1 VEERTSYLPD
11 KESGLMSVSNERGA
25 ALNPSNH
32 ADGKGDRYSGAPFAT
47 RSPVIAKNA
56 MAATAQPLATLVA
69 IDILKKGGSAMD
81 AAIAANATLGLVEPM
96 ACGIG
101 GDIFAIVWD
110 PKSRSL
116 HGYNGSGRSPKG
128 QSLEQFKARLGG
140 RTQIPQRGALTLSVP
155 GAVEGWFTLQEKF
168 GRLPMQDV
176 LAPAISYAREGHPVS
191 QYVAMHWQENMDAFA
206 ASKDI
211 EELENAKK
219 TFLID
224 GVAPREG
231 QIFRN
236 TNLACTYEA
245 IANGGRAEFYK
256 GALARKMDNY
266 LKSIRAPLGYE
277 DLASHTGN
285 WIDPVS
291 INYRGY
297 DIFEL
302 PPNGQGAAALQ
313 MLKIIE
319 GFDVRAMGAGSADA
333 LHLMIEAK
341 RLAYEDLAKF
351 YADPDFADIPMKE
364 LLSDEYAAERRTL
377 IDMKS
382 ASRDVGPGEPKLID
396 GDTTYLAVA
405 DSDGMMVSLIQS
417 NFRGMGSGLVPRDLG
432 FMFQN
437 RGELFSLEAGT
448 ANLYAPGKRPF
459 HTIIPGFVMKD
470 GAPWMAF
477 GVMGGDMQPQ
487 GHMQVLSNMIDFD
500 MNVQE
505 AGDFM
510 RFRHYGGSEP
520 TGERAVGTGTVEIE
534 SGASGD
540 VLAELARRGHS
551 FAPGSRAFGGHQAVL
566 YDHENGTY
574 WGASEMRKDGEAIG
588 Y

>member
-1 VEERTSYLPD
+1 MNFSKER
-11 KESGLMSVSNERGA
+11 VA
-25 ALNPSNH
+25 FLNPSNRG
-32 ADGKGDRYSGAPFAT
+32 DGKGDRYSGAPFAT

-116 HGYNGSGRSPKG
+116 HGYNGSGRSPRG
-128 QSLEQFKARLGG
+128 QSLEQLKTRLGA
-140 RTQIPQRGALTLSVP
+140 RTQIPQRGAITLSVP
-155 GAVEGWFTLQEKF
+155 GAVEGWFALHEKL

-176 LAPAISYAREGHPVS
+176 LAPAISYARDGYPVS

-206 ASKDI
+206 ASEDI

-219 TFLID
+219 TFLVD
-224 GVAPREG
+224 GAVPREG

-236 TNLACTYEA
+236 ANLACTYEA
-245 IANGGRAEFYK
+245 IADGGHAEFYK
-256 GALARKMDNY
+256 GELARKMDVY
-266 LKSIRAPLGYE
+266 LKAISAPLGYD

-285 WIDPVS
+285 WIKPVS

-297 DIFEL
+297 DVFEL

-319 GFDVRAMGAGSADA
+319 GFDVKSMGAGSADA

-351 YADPDFADIPMKE
+351 YADPDFANIPMNE
-364 LLSDEYAAERRTL
+364 LLSENYAAERRAL

-382 ASRDVGPGEPKLID
+382 ASPDVGPGEPKLID

-417 NFRGMGSGLVPRDLG
+417 NFRGMGSGLVPDDLG

-437 RGELFSLEAGT
+437 RGELFSLEPGT
-448 ANLYAPGKRPF
+448 VNVYAAGKRPF

-487 GHMQVLSNMIDFD
+487 GHMQVLLNMIDFD

-505 AGDFM
+505 AGDFI

-520 TGERAVGTGTVEIE
+520 TGACAVGTGTVEIE
-534 SGASGD
+534 SGVSAD
-540 VLAELARRGHS
+540 VLAELGRRGHK
-551 FAPGSRAFGGHQAVL
+551 FAPGTRAFGGHQAVL
-566 YDHENGTY
+566 YDRENGTY

>member
-1 VEERTSYLPD
+1 MNFPA
-11 KESGLMSVSNERGA
+11 NNA
-25 ALNPSNH
+25 ALST
-32 ADGKGDRYSGAPFAT
+32 ASRRGDGKGDRCSGASFAT

-56 MAATAQPLATLVA
+56 MAATAQPLASLIAV
-69 IDILKKGGSAMD
+69 DIMKNGGSAMD
-81 AAIAANATLGLVEPM
+81 AAIAANAALGLVEPM

-110 PKSRSL
+110 PKSKRL
-116 HGYNGSGRSPKG
+116 HGYNGSGRSPRG
-128 QSLEQFKARLGG
+128 QSLEDLNAKLNG
-140 RTQIPQRGALTLSVP
+140 REHIPQRGALSLSVP
-155 GAVEGWFTLQEKF
+155 GAIDGWYALHEKF
-168 GRLPMQDV
+168 GRLSMPDV
-176 LAPAISYAREGHPVS
+176 LAPAIAYARDGYPVS

-206 ASKDI
+206 DSDEI
-211 EELENAKK
+211 EEFENAKA

-224 GVAPREG
+224 GKAPREG

-236 TNLACTYEA
+236 ADLADTYDA
-245 IANGGRAEFYK
+245 MASGGRAAFYE
-256 GALARKMDNY
+256 GDLAKKMDGY
-266 LKSIRAPLGYE
+266 LKRINAPLGLK
-277 DLASHTGN
+277 DFTAHTGN
-285 WIDPVS
+285 WVDPVS
-291 INYRGY
+291 VNYRGY
-297 DIFEL
+297 DVFEL

-319 GFDVRAMGAGSADA
+319 GFDIESMRLASADT

-351 YADPDFADIPMKE
+351 YADPEFADIPME
-364 LLSDEYAAERRTL
+364 ALLSDAYAAERRAL
-377 IDMKS
+377 IDMKL
-382 ASRDVGPGEPKLID
+382 ANPQIGPGEPRLQD

-405 DSDGMMVSLIQS
+405 DKDGMMVSLIQS
-417 NFRGMGSGLVPRDLG
+417 NFRGMGSGLVPDGLG

-437 RGELFSLEAGT
+437 RGELFSLEPGT
-448 ANLYAPGKRPF
+448 ANVYAPGKRPF

-487 GHMQVLSNMIDFD
+487 GHAQILTNMIDFG

-510 RFRHYGGSEP
+510 RFRHYGSSEP
-520 TGERAVGTGTVEIE
+520 TGERADAVGGVEFE
-534 SGASGD
+534 SGLSADVASD
-540 VLAELARRGHS
+540 LVRRGHKI
-551 FAPGSRAFGGHQAVL
+551 APGSKSFGGHQAVL
-566 YDHENGTY
+566 YDRENSAY

>member
-1 VEERTSYLPD
+1 MD
-11 KESGLMSVSNERGA
+11 KTPSKPHLRG
-25 ALNPSNH
+25 
-32 ADGKGDRYSGAPFAT
+32 DGKGDRYSGAPFAT

-56 MAATAQPLATLVA
+56 MAATAQPLASLVA
-69 IDILKKGGSAMD
+69 IDILKRGGTAMD

-101 GDIFAIVWD
+101 GDLFAIVWD
-110 PKSRSL
+110 PKSKRL

-128 QSLEQFKARLGG
+128 QTLDELKTRLRG
-140 RTQIPQRGALTLSVP
+140 RRHIPQRGALSLSVP
-155 GAVEGWFTLQEKF
+155 GAIDGWFALHEKF
-168 GRLPMQDV
+168 GRLSIRDV
-176 LAPAISYAREGHPVS
+176 LAPAVAYAREGYPVS
-191 QYVAMHWQENMDAFA
+191 QFVAMHWQENMDAFA
-206 ASKDI
+206 LSDDI
-211 EELENAKK
+211 EELENAKR

-224 GVAPREG
+224 GHAPDEG

-236 TNLACTYEA
+236 ADLADTYDA
-245 IANGGRAEFYK
+245 IASGGRTAFYE
-256 GALARKMDNY
+256 GELARRMGTY
-266 LKSIRAPLGYE
+266 LERINAPLRYE
-277 DLASHTGN
+277 DLAAHKGN
-285 WIDPVS
+285 WVDPVA

-297 DIFEL
+297 EVFEL

-313 MLKIIE
+313 ILKIVE
-319 GFDVRAMGAGSADA
+319 GFDLHSFGPGSADT

-351 YADPDFADIPMKE
+351 YADPEFTEIPLQA
-364 LLSDEYAAERRTL
+364 LLSDGYAAERRAL

-382 ASRDVGPGEPKLID
+382 ANLEIGPGEPKLKD

-405 DSDGMMVSLIQS
+405 DKEGMMVSLIQS
-417 NFRGMGSGLVPRDLG
+417 NFRGMGSGLVPDGLG

-437 RGELFSLEAGT
+437 RGELFSLEPGT
-448 ANLYAPGKRPF
+448 ANVYAPGKRPF

-487 GHMQVLSNMIDFD
+487 GHAQILTNMIDFG

-505 AGDFM
+505 AGDYM

-520 TGERAVGTGTVEIE
+520 TGESVEGVGTVEIE
-534 SGASGD
+534 SGISPEVAHD
-540 VLAELARRGHS
+540 LIRRGHNL
-551 FAPGSRAFGGHQAVL
+551 ALGGNAFGGHQAVL
-566 YDHENGTY
+566 YDRENGVY